1 MSLSQSKEI
10 AAPVADDVKV
20 GHADAHADAHA
31 GAHAVPKRI
40 LLGVYALLLMFTVIT
55 VGVST
60 LNLGPFNIWVAL
72 MVAVIKGGLVVMY
85 FMHLRWD
92 SPFNGLILV
101 AALFFVALFIG
112 IAMLDAHSYE
122 VNMQPPLTVNL
133 QNEPPVAPAGAA
145 PADNGPP
152 IGMKPVAQTW
162 KQFDPPILDQVAVIH
177 GDPLEGEQ
185 LFTKLGCVGCHTVR
199 KSDAPKGPCL
209 VDVAK
214 KYNRRDLAENIMDPN
229 MIIAKG
235 FETHHYK
242 LNDEIPMPIGPASDV
257 VDAFLVKETPDKVI
271 VRLVSGQYITID
283 KSNVAKTKVLT
294 TSPMPEGLVATLSI
308 KQFASL
314 LDYLQAIAGVK

>member
-1 MSLSQSKEI
+1 MSLSQSNEI
-10 AAPVADDVKV
+10 AAPVADDVKAA
-20 GHADAHADAHA
+20 HADAHGEAHA
-31 GAHAVPKRI
+31 GAHAVPRRV
-40 LLGVYALLLMFTVIT
+40 LLAVYGALLVFTAIT

-101 AALFFVALFIG
+101 SALFFVALFIG

-122 VNMQPPLTVNL
+122 VNMLPPPTVIL
-133 QNEPPVAPAGAA
+133 QTEAPVVPAGAA
-145 PADNGPP
+145 AADNGPP
-152 IGMKPVAQTW
+152 IGAKPADQTW
-162 KQFDPPILDQVAVIH
+162 KQFDPPILDKVAATH

-185 LFTKLGCVGCHTVR
+185 LFTKQGCIACHTVR
-199 KSDAPKGPCL
+199 KSDPPKGPCL

-214 KYNRRDLAENIMDPN
+214 KYTRRELAENIMDPN

-242 LNDEIPMPIGPASDV
+242 LDDEIPMPAGPPSDV
-257 VDAFLVKETPDKVI
+257 IDGFLVKETPEKVI

-283 KSNVAKTKVLT
+283 KSNITKSKVLT
-294 TSPMPEGLVATLSI
+294 TSPMPEGLVAPLTI
-308 KQFASL
+308 KQFASI
-314 LDYLQAIAGVK
+314 LDYLQALSGVK